1 MFLMLKQFMQGG
13 VKFALIDILRGTSIM
28 KVLKELHVHQYL
40 PAEELQAIRQ
50 KRLNGLFRLAITS
63 TRYYKNFKQYDELP
77 ILTKDMIA
85 ERFDDFFSITDKNKL
100 IRKTTGG
107 STGVPFA
114 YYTTKKAQSYMWAG
128 IILSWEM
135 TGYLPGEK
143 VVFLAGSS
151 MYRSGWKHQLFYKL
165 LNVDLL
171 YASPLNDAVI
181 RKYAEKIRKNKAAVL
196 YGYSYAINT
205 MAEYLNRV
213 QDHSFPHLKGVVCTA
228 ELLTDSARK
237 KIELAFGVP
246 VFDQYG
252 CNEGGIS
259 AFECE
264 QKKMHLISTRALCE
278 TDENGILFSTDLIN
292 DGFIMMKYNTTDI
305 VEFSDEP
312 CACKRNF
319 PVIKKMIGRLN
330 DVVVDMDHK
339 VLHASFFGIAL
350 SKDSSIHQYQVTF
363 NNNAINLNIHST
375 HYDKDYYSNK
385 YLPLVQ
391 KYARFD
397 RYTVTM
403 NAVFEKT
410 PNGKHREVV
419 DKRKVKEYNYTE

>member
-1 MFLMLKQFMQGG
+1 
-13 VKFALIDILRGTSIM
+13 M
-28 KVLKELHVHQYL
+28 KVLKELHVQQYL
-40 PAEELQAIRQ
+40 PAAELQAIRQ
-50 KRLNGLFRLAITS
+50 ERIDSLFRLANTS
-63 TRYYKNFKQYDELP
+63 TAYYKNFKRYEDLP
-77 ILTKDMIA
+77 VLTKDIITK
-85 ERFDDFFSITDKNKL
+85 RFNDFFSNTDKNKL
-100 IRKTTGG
+100 ILKTTGG
-107 STGVPFA
+107 STGIPFA
-114 YYTTKKAQSYMWAG
+114 YYTTRKAQSYMWAG

-135 TGYLPGEK
+135 TGYRPGEK

-151 MYRSGWKHQLFYKL
+151 LFKSGWKHKLFYKL

-171 YASPLNDAVI
+171 YASPLSDAVMY
-181 RKYAEKIRKNKAAVL
+181 KYAEKMRKNKAAVL

-213 QDHSFPHLKGVVCTA
+213 QDHSFPNLKGVVCTA
-228 ELLTDSARK
+228 ELLTDSARQ
-237 KIELAFGVP
+237 KIERAFGVP

-264 QKKMHLISTRALCE
+264 HKKKHLISTRALCE
-278 TDENGILFSTDLIN
+278 TGENGILLSTDLMN

-305 VEFSDEP
+305 VEFSDKP

-319 PVIKKMIGRLN
+319 PVIEKMIGRLN
-330 DVVVDMDHK
+330 DVVVDMDGK

-350 SKDSSIHQYQVTF
+350 SKDSTIHQYQVTF
-363 NNNAINLNIHST
+363 SSYAINLNIHST
-375 HYDKDYYSNK
+375 QYDKDYYSDK
-385 YLPLVQ
+385 YLPLIQ

-397 RYTVTM
+397 QYTVTM
-403 NAVFEKT
+403 NAAFEKT

-419 DKRKVKEYNYTE
+419 DKRKVKEYIYTE

>member
-1 MFLMLKQFMQGG
+1 MLSQYIQGKI
-13 VKFALIDILRGTSIM
+13 KFTLIDILRGTSIM
-28 KVLKELHVHQYL
+28 KVLKELHIQQYL
-40 PAEELQAIRQ
+40 PVAELQAIRQ
-50 KRLNGLFRLAITS
+50 ERLNSLFRLAKAS
-63 TRYYKNFKQYDELP
+63 TVYYKNFKRYDDLP
-77 ILTKDMIA
+77 VLTKDIITR
-85 ERFDDFFSITDKNKL
+85 RFNDFFSTTNKSKL
-100 IRKTTGG
+100 KRKTTGG

-114 YYTTKKAQSYMWAG
+114 YYTNSMSQSYMWAG

-135 TGYLPGEK
+135 TGYQPGDK
-143 VVFLAGSS
+143 VVFLAGTSL
-151 MYRSGWKHQLFYKL
+151 YKSGWKHNLFYKL

-171 YASPLNDAVI
+171 YASPLNDAI
-181 RKYAEKIRKNKAAVL
+181 MHGYAEKIRKDKATVL

-205 MAEYLNRV
+205 MAQYLNRV

-228 ELLTDSARK
+228 ELLTDSARQ
-237 KIELAFGVP
+237 KIEKAFGVP

-264 QKKMHLISTRALCE
+264 HKKKHLISTRAFCE
-278 TDENGILFSTDLIN
+278 IDENGILLSTDLIN
-292 DGFIMMKYNTTDI
+292 DGFIMMKYNTTDM

-339 VLHASFFGIAL
+339 VLHASFFGITL

-363 NNNAINLNIHST
+363 NSYALNLNIHSA
-375 HYDKDYYSNK
+375 HYDKDYYGNK
-385 YLPLVQ
+385 YLPLIQ

-397 RYTVTM
+397 SYTVTM
-403 NAVFEKT
+403 NAAFEKT

-419 DKRKVKEYNYTE
+419 DKRKVKEYSYTE

>member
-1 MFLMLKQFMQGG
+1 MLSDFIQGKI
-13 VKFALIDILRGTSIM
+13 KFTLIDILRGTSIM
-28 KVLKELHVHQYL
+28 KVLKELHVQQYL
-40 PAEELQAIRQ
+40 PVAELQAIRQ
-50 KRLNGLFRLAITS
+50 ERIDSLFRLANTS
-63 TRYYKNFKQYDELP
+63 TGYYKNFKRYEDLP
-77 ILTKDMIA
+77 VLTKDMITK
-85 ERFDDFFSITDKNKL
+85 RFNDFFSNTDKNKL

-107 STGVPFA
+107 STGIPFA

-135 TGYLPGEK
+135 TGYRPGEK

-151 MYRSGWKHQLFYKL
+151 LFKSGWKHKLFYKL

-171 YASPLNDAVI
+171 YASPLSDAVMHQ
-181 RKYAEKIRKNKAAVL
+181 YAEKMRKNKAAVL

-228 ELLTDSARK
+228 ELLTDSARQ
-237 KIELAFGVP
+237 KIERAFGVP

-264 QKKMHLISTRALCE
+264 HKKKHLISTRALCE
-278 TDENGILFSTDLIN
+278 TDENGILLSTDLMN
-292 DGFIMMKYNTTDI
+292 DGFIMMKYNTTDM
-305 VEFSDEP
+305 VEFSDKP

-319 PVIKKMIGRLN
+319 PVIEKMIGRLN
-330 DVVVDMDHK
+330 DVVVDMDGK

-350 SKDSSIHQYQVTF
+350 SKDNSIHQYQVTF
-363 NNNAINLNIHST
+363 SSYAINLNIHST
-375 HYDKDYYSNK
+375 HYDKDYYSDK
-385 YLPLVQ
+385 YLPLIQ

-397 RYTVTM
+397 QYTVTM
-403 NAVFEKT
+403 NAAFEKT

-419 DKRKVKEYNYTE
+419 DKRKVKDYSYTE

>member
-1 MFLMLKQFMQGG
+1 MLNQFIRKT
-13 VKFALIDILRGTSIM
+13 KFALIDLLRGTSIM
-28 KVLKELHVHQYL
+28 KVLKELRTQQYL
-40 PAEELQAIRQ
+40 PPAALQSIRQ
-50 KRLNGLFRLAITS
+50 ERLNRLLRLAVT
-63 TRYYKNFKQYDELP
+63 TTGYYKNFKRYEDLP
-77 ILTKDMIA
+77 VLTKDMIT
-85 ERFDDFFSITDKNKL
+85 ERFNDFFSISDKSKL

-107 STGVPFA
+107 STGIPFA
-114 YYTTKKAQSYMWAG
+114 YYTTKKSQSYMWAG

-135 TGYLPGEK
+135 TGYKPGEK

-151 MYRSGWKHQLFYKL
+151 LFKSGWKHRLFYKL

-171 YASPLNDAVI
+171 YASPLSDEVMH
-181 RKYAEKIRKNKAAVL
+181 KYAETIRKNKAAVL

-213 QDHSFPHLKGVVCTA
+213 GDHSFPNLKGIVCTA
-228 ELLTDSARK
+228 ELLTDSARQ
-237 KIELAFGVP
+237 KIERAFGVP

-264 QKKMHLISTRALCE
+264 HKKKHLISTRALCE
-278 TDENGILFSTDLIN
+278 TDENGVLYSTDLVN

-312 CACKRNF
+312 CACKRSF
-319 PVIKKMIGRLN
+319 PVIKKMVGRLN

-350 SKDSSIHQYQVTF
+350 SKDSTIHQYQVTF
-363 NNNAINLNIHST
+363 NGYSLNLNIHSA
-375 HYDKDYYSNK
+375 HHNKDYYTDK
-385 YLPLVQ
+385 YIPLIQ

-397 RYTVTM
+397 SYTVSM
-403 NAVFEKT
+403 NAPFEKT

-419 DKRKVKEYNYTE
+419 DKRKVKDIIYTE